1 MREEELNRHADR
13 LERAMNRVRESWN
26 RERNPGK
33 TRYLVSEALTTSQ
46 EINRA
51 MMRGRLHPEVQ
62 KQWFIV
68 RSELNRL
75 AEAFEVPKV
84 RW

>member
-1 MREEELNRHADR
+1 MREDELNRHADR

-26 RERNPGK
+26 RERNPGR
-33 TRYLVSEALTTSQ
+33 TRNFVSEALATSQ

-51 MMRGRLHPEVQ
+51 FTRGRLHPEVQ
-62 KQWFIV
+62 KQWFVV

-75 AEAFEVPKV
+75 AEVFGLPRI